1 MKQARERAA
10 KEARPDA
17 DAALTSS
24 AAVVPDVVQ
33 AALKRMVVEGTLEA
47 VEGAVGEGVNAGQ
60 IVKRMGVA
68 TTEVTRGIRSG
79 E

>member
-24 AAVVPDVVQ
+24 AAEVPDGIR
-33 AALKRMVVEGTLEA
+33 AALKRMVVKGALEA
-47 VEGAVGEGVNAGQ
+47 VEGAVG
-60 IVKRMGVA
+60 
-68 TTEVTRGIRSG
+68 
-79 E
+79 